1 MFYNHWKKFALTLAA
16 MFWTSCDDSSS
27 AKSLVV
33 EAPTYGVVCDSDTCM
48 EIPESSGANDAQSSS
63 SEAIAS
69 SSSEAAKPES
79 SSIKFSGTHHL
90 ASDTN
95 VVCSS
100 IGLNET
106 GECLQYRNQAHS
118 KNRLKMETLQAFTTA
133 NALYGSLTIP
143 DCLRHDI
150 IWNFMCSDGILRI
163 VHSSI
168 SVLKEGDGALVQ
180 GRDKQ
185 GRDKL
190 YTLEEYLAEFPS
202 SSSFEETISSSNDI
216 EESSSSV
223 ISGSSSSF
231 ELPVPAYGVDPVHC
245 YNDTAVNDSGKVF
258 DIVECNDGQKFLRF
272 QSLYKDLPETQSE
285 LPQGVQPVPPN
296 PQSGIAANCTREPDI
311 CIDGFTIDENG
322 NEQPVGG
329 CYPSIDCPEK
339 PET

>member
-118 KNRLKMETLQAFTTA
+118 KKQLKTETLLAFTNA
-133 NALYGSLTIP
+133 NAIYGTLTVP
-143 DCLRHDI
+143 NCLRYDYI
-150 IWNFMCSDGILRI
+150 ANYICSDGIQRKA
-163 VHSSI
+163 HTSDI
-168 SVLKEGDGALVQ
+168 SFLKEDDGMLI
-180 GRDKQ
+180 Q

-190 YTLEEYLAEFPS
+190 YTWDEYFAEFRS
-202 SSSFEETISSSNDI
+202 SSSSEGTISSSSDVA
-216 EESSSSV
+216 E
-223 ISGSSSSF
+223 SSSSF
-231 ELPVPAYGVDPVHC
+231 ELPVPVYGVESLNC

-258 DIVECNDGQKFLRF
+258 DIIECIDGQKYLRF
-272 QSLYKDLPETQSE
+272 QSLYMDLPEKQAE
-285 LPQGVQPVPPN
+285 LPQGVHPQPPDPRD
-296 PQSGIAANCTREPDI
+296 GIAVNCTREADI
-311 CIDGFTIDENG
+311 CIDAFTIDENG

-329 CYPSIDCPEK
+329 CYPSINCPEK

>member
-1 MFYNHWKKFALTLAA
+1 MLYKHWKKIALTLAA

-27 AKSLVV
+27 SGSINEPEPQPV
-33 EAPTYGVVCDSDTCM
+33 YGVICDTDPCM

-118 KNRLKMETLQAFTTA
+118 KKQLKTETLLAFTNA
-133 NALYGSLTIP
+133 NAIYGTLTVP
-143 DCLRHDI
+143 NCLRYDYI
-150 IWNFMCSDGILRI
+150 ANYICSDGIQRKA
-163 VHSSI
+163 HSSI

-202 SSSFEETISSSNDI
+202 SSSSEGTISSSSDVA
-216 EESSSSV
+216 ESSSS
-223 ISGSSSSF
+223 F
-231 ELPVPAYGVDPVHC
+231 KLPVPAYGVDPVHC

-258 DIVECNDGQKFLRF
+258 DIIECDDGQKYLKF
-272 QSLYKDLPETQSE
+272 QDLYMDLPEKQKE
-285 LPQGVQPVPPN
+285 LPEGVHPVPPN
-296 PQSGIAANCTREPDI
+296 PQSGIASNCTREPDI
-311 CIDGFTIDENG
+311 CIDAFTIDENG
-322 NEQPVGG
+322 NEQPIGG
-329 CYPSIDCPEK
+329 CYSSINCPEK

>member
-27 AKSLVV
+27 VKSLVV

-118 KNRLKMETLQAFTTA
+118 KKQLKTETLLAFTNA
-133 NALYGSLTIP
+133 NAIYGTLTVP
-143 DCLRHDI
+143 NCLRYDYI
-150 IWNFMCSDGILRI
+150 ANYICSDGIQRKA
-163 VHSSI
+163 HTSDI
-168 SVLKEGDGALVQ
+168 SFLKEDDGMLI
-180 GRDKQ
+180 Q

-190 YTLEEYLAEFPS
+190 YTWDEYFAEFRS
-202 SSSFEETISSSNDI
+202 SSSSEGTISSSSDVA
-216 EESSSSV
+216 E
-223 ISGSSSSF
+223 SSSSF
-231 ELPVPAYGVDPVHC
+231 ELPVPVYGVESLNC

-258 DIVECNDGQKFLRF
+258 DIIECIDGQKYLRF
-272 QSLYKDLPETQSE
+272 QSLYMDLPEKQAE
-285 LPQGVQPVPPN
+285 LPQGVHPQPPDPRD
-296 PQSGIAANCTREPDI
+296 GIAVNCTREVDI

-322 NEQPVGG
+322 NQQPVGG
-329 CYPSIDCPEK
+329 CYPTIECPER
-339 PET
+339 PQN

>member
-118 KNRLKMETLQAFTTA
+118 KKQLKTETLLAFTNA
-133 NALYGSLTIP
+133 NAIYGTLTVP
-143 DCLRHDI
+143 NCLRYDYI
-150 IWNFMCSDGILRI
+150 ANYICSDGIQRKA
-163 VHSSI
+163 HSSI

-202 SSSFEETISSSNDI
+202 SSSSEGTISSSSDVA
-216 EESSSSV
+216 E
-223 ISGSSSSF
+223 SSSSF
-231 ELPVPAYGVDPVHC
+231 EVPVPTYGGMAVYC

-258 DIVECNDGQKFLRF
+258 DIIACKDGKKYLRF
-272 QSLYKDLPETQSE
+272 QNLYMDLPETQKE
-285 LPQGVQPVPPN
+285 LPEGVNPVPPT
-296 PQSGIAANCTREPDI
+296 PASGYGYAQNCTREADI
-311 CIDGFTIDENG
+311 CIDAFTIDENG
-322 NEQPVGG
+322 NEQPIGG
-329 CYPSIDCPEK
+329 CYPSIECPEK
-339 PET
+339 PQT

>member
-1 MFYNHWKKFALTLAA
+1 MFYNHWKKFAFTLAA

-118 KNRLKMETLQAFTTA
+118 KKQLKTETLLAFTNA
-133 NALYGSLTIP
+133 NAIYGTLTVP
-143 DCLRHDI
+143 NCLRYDYI
-150 IWNFMCSDGILRI
+150 ANYICSDGIQRKA
-163 VHSSI
+163 HSSI

-202 SSSFEETISSSNDI
+202 SSSSEGTISSSSDVA
-216 EESSSSV
+216 E
-223 ISGSSSSF
+223 SSSSF
-231 ELPVPAYGVDPVHC
+231 EVPVPTYGGMAVYC

-258 DIVECNDGQKFLRF
+258 DIIACKDGKKYLRF
-272 QSLYKDLPETQSE
+272 QNLYMDLPETQKE
-285 LPQGVQPVPPN
+285 LPEGVNPMPPN
-296 PQSGIAANCTREPDI
+296 PQSGIASNCTREPDI
-311 CIDGFTIDENG
+311 CIDAFTIDENG
-322 NEQPVGG
+322 NEQPIGG
-329 CYPSIDCPEK
+329 CNSSINCPEK

>member
-118 KNRLKMETLQAFTTA
+118 KKQLKTETLLAFTNA
-133 NALYGSLTIP
+133 NAIYGPLTVP
-143 DCLRHDI
+143 NCLRYDNI
-150 IWNFMCSDGILRI
+150 ANYICSDGIQRKA
-163 VHSSI
+163 HTSDI
-168 SVLKEGDGALVQ
+168 SFLKEDDGMLI
-180 GRDKQ
+180 Q

-190 YTLEEYLAEFPS
+190 YTWDEYFAEFRS
-202 SSSFEETISSSNDI
+202 SSSSEGTISSSSDVA
-216 EESSSSV
+216 E
-223 ISGSSSSF
+223 SSSSF
-231 ELPVPAYGVDPVHC
+231 ELPVPVYGVESLNC

-258 DIVECNDGQKFLRF
+258 DIIECIDGQKYLRF
-272 QSLYKDLPETQSE
+272 QSLYMDLPEKQAE
-285 LPQGVQPVPPN
+285 LPQGVHPQPPDPRD
-296 PQSGIAANCTREPDI
+296 GIAVNCTREVDI

-322 NEQPVGG
+322 NQQPVGG
-329 CYPSIDCPEK
+329 CYPTIECPER
-339 PET
+339 PQN

>member
-118 KNRLKMETLQAFTTA
+118 KKQLKTETLLAFTNA
-133 NALYGSLTIP
+133 NAIYGTLTVP
-143 DCLRHDI
+143 NCLRYDNI
-150 IWNFMCSDGILRI
+150 ANYICSDGIQRKA
-163 VHSSI
+163 HTSDI
-168 SVLKEGDGALVQ
+168 SFLKEDDGMLI
-180 GRDKQ
+180 Q

-190 YTLEEYLAEFPS
+190 YTWDEYFAEFRS
-202 SSSFEETISSSNDI
+202 SSSSEGTISSSSDVA
-216 EESSSSV
+216 E
-223 ISGSSSSF
+223 SSSSF
-231 ELPVPAYGVDPVHC
+231 ELPVPVYGVESLNC

-258 DIVECNDGQKFLRF
+258 DIIECIDGQKYLRF
-272 QSLYKDLPETQSE
+272 QSLYMDLPEKQAE
-285 LPQGVQPVPPN
+285 LPQGVHPQPPDPRD
-296 PQSGIAANCTREPDI
+296 GIAVNCTREADI
-311 CIDGFTIDENG
+311 CIDAFTIDENG

-329 CYPSIDCPEK
+329 CYPSINCPEK

>member
-48 EIPESSGANDAQSSS
+48 EIPESSGANGELSSS

-118 KNRLKMETLQAFTTA
+118 KKQLKTETLLAFTNA
-133 NALYGSLTIP
+133 NAIYGTLTAP
-143 DCLRHDI
+143 NCLRYDNI
-150 IWNFMCSDGILRI
+150 ANYICSDGIQRKA
-163 VHSSI
+163 HTSDI
-168 SVLKEGDGALVQ
+168 SFLKEDDGMLI
-180 GRDKQ
+180 Q

-190 YTLEEYLAEFPS
+190 YTWDEYFAEFRSSSSSEGTISSSSDVAES
-202 SSSFEETISSSNDI
+202 SSSFE
-216 EESSSSV
+216 V
-223 ISGSSSSF
+223 
-231 ELPVPAYGVDPVHC
+231 PVPAYGGIAVYC

-258 DIVECNDGQKFLRF
+258 DIIECDDGQKYLKF
-272 QSLYKDLPETQSE
+272 QDLYMDLPEKQKE
-285 LPQGVQPVPPN
+285 LPEGVHPVPPN
-296 PQSGIAANCTREPDI
+296 PQSGIASNCTREPDI
-311 CIDGFTIDENG
+311 CIDAFTIDENG
-322 NEQPVGG
+322 NEQPIGG
-329 CYPSIDCPEK
+329 CYPSINCPEK

>member
-1 MFYNHWKKFALTLAA
+1 MLYKHWKKIALTLAA
-16 MFWTSCDDSSS
+16 MFWTSCDDTSSS
-27 AKSLVV
+27 SIINEPEPQPV
-33 EAPTYGVVCDSDTCM
+33 YGVVCDTESCM
-48 EIPESSGANDAQSSS
+48 ENPESSGANNELSSS

-118 KNRLKMETLQAFTTA
+118 KKQLKTETLLAFTNA
-133 NALYGSLTIP
+133 NAIYGTLTVP
-143 DCLRHDI
+143 NCLRYDYI
-150 IWNFMCSDGILRI
+150 ANYICSDGIQRKA
-163 VHSSI
+163 HSSI

-190 YTLEEYLAEFPS
+190 YTWDEYFAEFRSSSSSEGTISSSSDVAES
-202 SSSFEETISSSNDI
+202 SSSFE
-216 EESSSSV
+216 V
-223 ISGSSSSF
+223 
-231 ELPVPAYGVDPVHC
+231 PVPTYGGMAVYC

-258 DIVECNDGQKFLRF
+258 DIIACKDGKKYLRF
-272 QSLYKDLPETQSE
+272 QNLYMDLPEKQAE
-285 LPQGVQPVPPN
+285 LPQGVHPQPPDPRD
-296 PQSGIAANCTREPDI
+296 GIAVNCTREVDI

-322 NEQPVGG
+322 NQQPVGG
-329 CYPSIDCPEK
+329 CYPTIECPER
-339 PET
+339 PQN

>member
-27 AKSLVV
+27 SSKINEPEPQPV
-33 EAPTYGVVCDSDTCM
+33 YGVVCDTESCM
-48 EIPESSGANDAQSSS
+48 EIPESSGANGELSSS

-118 KNRLKMETLQAFTTA
+118 KKKLKTETLLAFTNA
-133 NALYGSLTIP
+133 NAIYGTLTAP
-143 DCLRHDI
+143 NCLRYDNI
-150 IWNFMCSDGILRI
+150 ANYICSDGIQRKA
-163 VHSSI
+163 HTSDI
-168 SVLKEGDGALVQ
+168 SFLKEDDGMLI
-180 GRDKQ
+180 Q

-190 YTLEEYLAEFPS
+190 YTWDEYFAEFRSSSSSEGISSSSSDVAES
-202 SSSFEETISSSNDI
+202 SSSFE
-216 EESSSSV
+216 V
-223 ISGSSSSF
+223 
-231 ELPVPAYGVDPVHC
+231 PVPAYGGIAVYC
-245 YNDTAVNDSGKVF
+245 YNDTAVNDSGKAF
-258 DIVECNDGQKFLRF
+258 DIIECDDGQKYLKF
-272 QSLYKDLPETQSE
+272 QDLYMDLPEKQKE
-285 LPQGVQPVPPN
+285 LPEGVHPVPPN
-296 PQSGIAANCTREPDI
+296 PQSGIASNCTREPDI
-311 CIDGFTIDENG
+311 CIDAFTIDENG
-322 NEQPVGG
+322 NEKPIGG
-329 CYPSIDCPEK
+329 CYSSINCPEK